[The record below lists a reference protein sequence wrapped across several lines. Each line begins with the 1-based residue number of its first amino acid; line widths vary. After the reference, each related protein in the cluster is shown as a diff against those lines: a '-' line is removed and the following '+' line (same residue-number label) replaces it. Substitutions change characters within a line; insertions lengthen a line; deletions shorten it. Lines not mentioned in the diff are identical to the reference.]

1 MKFTETVSHNSR
13 LFFAIVA
20 GVGEESELLCG
31 DAAAIDKNF
40 AVGAMHQL
48 CSPRRSETCIQ
59 SPPSPPSYTSNYTL
73 CLASGPYRPCS
84 RGLFLAAAALLNPHS
99 AMNARREGADT
110 FLTGPIHYAT
120 RSSHDETVLTTLRNN
135 QTLAYSAIALLSIYL
150 FLDRLGFAP
159 ISVIQL
165 LWNILVYITPSRIIV
180 ALDSRMSPSDTSPS
194 GSPQM
199 TFHTKSESMQRILGL
214 DNNSFPFFPRSR
226 SLSGIGSALLGSNK
240 DAIPS
245 GLGNWDNSCYQNSI
259 IQGLASLGALSAFL
273 GHNIDALGGKA
284 SFTTHQALKGIIDL
298 LNTASNYGHKL
309 WIPSELKS
317 MSSWQQQDA
326 QEYFSKLVDQ
336 IDIEIQQASRGQTRN
351 MGLKMA
357 GPEENI
363 LRDISSHASPIDE
376 NDTQDSLVERASFC
390 NPLEGLLAQRVGCM
404 KCGWTEGLSLIP
416 FNCLTVPLGGKFE
429 YDVRECLDQ
438 YMTLEPIE
446 GVECAKCTL
455 LRAQEQLMNLLGG
468 LAEGGG
474 QTNSSESTGLSDAVK
489 TSAQSRLQAVKEAL
503 EEDDFAEKTL
513 ASKCHIPSKSRVS
526 TTKSRQAVIARAP
539 QCLVIHIN
547 RSLFDEVTGMLKKNY
562 ATVKFPKVIDL
573 NDWCLGTRMA
583 EKSGDALEQWVTNPS
598 ETMLP
603 RSGESVQ
610 IPSRRFELRAIITH
624 YGRHENGHYIC
635 YRKYPTAVFPA
646 PVPDEVLQAEGDKE
660 KPERWYR
667 LSDDDVQMVSEAH
680 VMSQGGVF
688 MLFYETMENQQ
699 TSNFEQSSK
708 SESAQYEAAE
718 SVSNS
723 TLSEGMSTTSTI
735 TDADSSTSR
744 ATSVSAADH
753 ASLLAEDTKVDVPAF
768 KVSSAADINAQSP
781 TDGLDT
787 PSAIAAS

>member
-1 MKFTETVSHNSR
+1 
-13 LFFAIVA
+13 
-20 GVGEESELLCG
+20 
-31 DAAAIDKNF
+31 
-40 AVGAMHQL
+40 MHQQR
-48 CSPRRSETCIQ
+48 SPGPSECCIQ
-59 SPPSPPSYTSNYTL
+59 PLLSPPYYTSNFTQF
-73 CLASGPYRPCS
+73 LAFGPYRPCS
-84 RGLFLAAAALLNPHS
+84 RGFSSATVALLDAHS
-99 AMNARREGADT
+99 VMNAHTEGADT
-110 FLTGPIHYAT
+110 FMTGPIRYST
-120 RSSHDETVLTTLRNN
+120 RSSHNETALTVLRNN
-135 QTLAYSAIALLSIYL
+135 QTLAYSAIALLSIYIL
-150 FLDRLGFAP
+150 LDWLGIVP
-159 ISVIQL
+159 VSIIQL
-165 LWNILVYITPSRIIV
+165 LWNILVYITPTRIIV
-180 ALDSRMSPSDTSPS
+180 ALDSRMSPSDTDST

-199 TFHTKSESMQRILGL
+199 TFHAKSESMQRILGL

-226 SLSGIGSALLGSNK
+226 SLSGIGSALLGNNK

-259 IQGLASLGALSAFL
+259 IQGLASLGAFSAFL
-273 GHNIDALGGKA
+273 GRNIDTLGDKA
-284 SFTTHQALKGIIDL
+284 PFTTHQALKGIIDL
-298 LNTASNYGHKL
+298 LNSASNYGHKL

-357 GPEENI
+357 SPEENI
-363 LRDISSHASPIDE
+363 LRDVSLHASSTSE
-376 NDTQDSLVERASFC
+376 NGTLDSLVERASFR

-416 FNCLTVPLGGKFE
+416 FNCLTVPLGRKFE

-438 YMTLEPIE
+438 YMTLEAIE

-455 LRAQEQLMNLLGG
+455 LRAQEQLINLLGG
-468 LAEGGG
+468 PTEADDLAA
-474 QTNSSESTGLSDAVK
+474 SSGPTGLPDAVK
-489 TSAQSRLQAVKEAL
+489 TSAQARLLAIQEAL
-503 EEDDFAEKTL
+503 DESDFTEKTL

-539 QCLVIHIN
+539 QCLVVHIN
-547 RSLFDEVTGMLKKNY
+547 RSLFDEMSGMLKKNY
-562 ATVKFPKVIDL
+562 ATVKFPKFIDL
-573 NDWCLGTRMA
+573 NDWCLGTRVA
-583 EKSGDALEQWVTNPS
+583 EKSCDALEKWVTNPS

-603 RSGESVQ
+603 QSGEPVH
-610 IPSRRFELRAIITH
+610 IPSRLFELRAIITH

-688 MLFYETMENQQ
+688 MLFYEAIDDNQQ
-699 TSNFEQSSK
+699 PMNLKQSPK
-708 SESAQYEAAE
+708 PESAQDEVAE

-723 TLSEGMSTTSTI
+723 TMSEDMSTASTI
-735 TDADSSTSR
+735 TDADSSTSC
-744 ATSVSAADH
+744 ATSMSAADH
-753 ASLLAEDTKVDVPAF
+753 ATLLAEDTEFAAPTLKTPN
-768 KVSSAADINAQSP
+768 AADINTQDLP
-781 TDGLDT
+781 GGLDT
-787 PSAIAAS
+787 SSAIPAS